1 MCVSVTLCVCVC
13 VCLCS
18 SGPSGAAEVAL
29 QHQPPAAEPPSAHEG
44 GGRRGGEGQSSA
56 HTTSQGSRFVA
67 PLKSSLCPEA
77 EAQKHYQVIL
87 CSSLQTL
94 YRTYGIGL
102 GPHGIIILEF
112 LP

>member
-1 MCVSVTLCVCVC
+1 MCVCVC

-77 EAQKHYQVIL
+77 EHKNTTKSFYVVPYKH
-87 CSSLQTL
+87 CTEH
-94 YRTYGIGL
+94 TA
-102 GPHGIIILEF
+102 
-112 LP
+112 